1 MTITKKT
8 DGDTLTVVVDG
19 WLDTMTAPKFQEEVQ
34 DLGGAKNVVHNSG
47 FKSDADLVILA
58 ATIHPEAPLLRITL
72 IKSIKAMRSLF
83 ELYSKSAH

>member
-34 DLGGAKNVVHNSG
+34 DLGGAKNVVLDFGGAVSPCSRTGRGVLGSQGLCRGDGCVHT
-47 FKSDADLVILA
+47 DRL
-58 ATIHPEAPLLRITL
+58 
-72 IKSIKAMRSLF
+72 
-83 ELYSKSAH
+83 